1 MPTDFRAAAAALTDN
16 LGLASP
22 PLAIT
27 FKTSADE
34 SIAPFGGSAP
44 APTEGGR
51 TGAVPAGCVFWF
63 KASERTFATAAADHA
78 NCSVGSLTHG
88 FRTLEEVAGNE
99 DVVALVGAEWV
110 SPDVFPAIPTV
121 KQTPAQVVY
130 GPLAE
135 TPIAPDVVFI
145 RLNGKQAMMLH
156 DACPDLKLEGKPQCH
171 IIPIAKDGND
181 IAMSVGCMLSR
192 VRTGMPNN
200 EMTCAIPAGRLDEVI
215 DALTTAAKADKT
227 VAAYAA
233 QDAKRFG

>member
-1 MPTDFRAAAAALTDN
+1 MPTDYRAAAAALADR

-27 FKTSADE
+27 FKTVADN
-34 SIAPFGGSAP
+34 SIAPYGAQAP
-44 APTEGGR
+44 EPTDGGR

-63 KASERTFATAAADHA
+63 KAAARTFTTEAADHA

-99 DVVALVGAEWV
+99 DVVALVGAKWV
-110 SPDVFPAIPTV
+110 TPEIFPGIPTV
-121 KQTPAQVVY
+121 EETPAQVVY

-135 TPIAPDVVFI
+135 TPVEPDVVFI

-156 DACPDLKLEGKPQCH
+156 DACPDIKLEGKPQCH
-171 IIPIAKDGND
+171 IIPMAKEHNEIAL
-181 IAMSVGCMLSR
+181 SVGCMLSR

-200 EMTCAIPAGRLDEVI
+200 EMTCAIPVSRLGEVI